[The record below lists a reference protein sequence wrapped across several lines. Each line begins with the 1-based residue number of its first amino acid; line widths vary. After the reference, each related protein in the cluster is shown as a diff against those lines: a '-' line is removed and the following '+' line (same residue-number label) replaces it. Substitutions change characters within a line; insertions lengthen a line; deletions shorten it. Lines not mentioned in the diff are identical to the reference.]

1 MARENEVKLIGRI
14 KDIVKDKENKIAQI
28 DMSVIRRNGGRVD
41 TPTLLF
47 FGEHYD
53 MVKDLEKDNFIATK
67 GFIATMPIKH
77 DVICPDCGNII
88 KTIDL
93 TITKIVGI
101 FAKKIDG
108 IYSLNDF
115 SEISNSVILLGPLC
129 SPVKIQT
136 LTSGALN
143 AQYRM
148 AIGRKIKIEEQDSIT
163 TDFPFITSFGI
174 QAEED
179 SKRMSEGST
188 CFISGA
194 IQTREITKR
203 YCCQCGRNI
212 IETQNI
218 MEVTPYNVEYLF
230 NCNFE

>member
-1 MARENEVKLIGRI
+1 MARENEAKLIGRI
-14 KDIVKDKENKIAQI
+14 KNILKDETNKIVQI

-47 FGEHYD
+47 FGEHYE
-53 MVKDLEKDNFIATK
+53 MVKDLEKDNFIAVK
-67 GFIATMPIKH
+67 GFVATMPIKH
-77 DVICPDCGNII
+77 DVICPNCGKII
-88 KTIDL
+88 KTIEL
-93 TITKIVGI
+93 TITKIIGI

-115 SEISNSVILLGPLC
+115 SEISNSVILLGPVC
-129 SPVKIQT
+129 SPIRTQN

-148 AIGRKIKIEEQDSIT
+148 AIGRKIKIAEQDTIT
-163 TDFPFITSFGI
+163 TDFPFITSFGK

-179 SKRMSEGST
+179 AKRMSEGST
-188 CFISGA
+188 CWINGA
-194 IQTREITKR
+194 IQTREIAKS
-203 YCCQCGRNI
+203 YICECGRKI

-230 NCNFE
+230 NCKFE